1 MVSKCVTYLFW
12 ATLSRNYAVNKSCF
26 NSLNVKQY
34 INTSYLGQPPGID
47 PNAAQNALDGANANG
62 CSVEQWNVG
71 TDPNCKYPMYTCYE
85 VAGTVGVKNPLG
97 QPIGQCFVTWWMVL
111 IIVLIVLIIIA
122 VIVAVIVV
130 CCCKCCKCI

>member
-1 MVSKCVTYLFW
+1 MLFVNH
-12 ATLSRNYAVNKSCF
+12 TLTISLSLKNCAPKSF
-26 NSLNVKQY
+26 NLLNVKHY
-34 INTSYLGQPPGID
+34 ITSSYLGQPPGVD
-47 PNAAQNALDGANANG
+47 TNALQNG
-62 CSVEQWNVG
+62 LNGDCSVDQWNVG

-85 VAGTVGVKNPLG
+85 VTSTLGVGNQVTG
-97 QPIGQCFVTWWMVL
+97 QVGKCAVTWWMVL

>member
-1 MVSKCVTYLFW
+1 MFTVNHAFTIS
-12 ATLSRNYAVNKSCF
+12 LSLQNCAPKSF
-26 NSLNVKQY
+26 NLLNAKHY
-34 INTSYLGQPPGID
+34 IKTSYLGQPNTPEVD
-47 PNAAQNALDGANANG
+47 TNALQNGLNGASG

-85 VAGTVGVKNPLG
+85 VTSTLGVENQVTGPV
-97 QPIGQCFVTWWMVL
+97 GQCFVTWWMVL

>member
-1 MVSKCVTYLFW
+1 MLFVNH
-12 ATLSRNYAVNKSCF
+12 TLTISLSLKNCAPKSF
-26 NSLNVKQY
+26 NLLNVKHY
-34 INTSYLGQPPGID
+34 IKSSYLGAV
-47 PNAAQNALDGANANG
+47 PNPSGVDTNALQNG
-62 CSVEQWNVG
+62 LNGDCSVAQWNVG

-85 VAGTVGVKNPLG
+85 VSSTLGVGNNVTGPVGK
-97 QPIGQCFVTWWMVL
+97 CAVTWWMVL